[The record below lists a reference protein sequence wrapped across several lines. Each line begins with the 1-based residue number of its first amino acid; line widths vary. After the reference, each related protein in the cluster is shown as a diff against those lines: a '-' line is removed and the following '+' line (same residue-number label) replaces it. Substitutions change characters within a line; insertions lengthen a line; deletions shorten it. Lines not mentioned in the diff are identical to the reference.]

1 MALDDLDKLFASPAA
16 LLAAGPGALGEL
28 PATGGGVGREAF
40 GQAVS
45 VLDGA
50 EVSRAEFASWLYFG
64 ARVLGHEAYAG
75 LVAGAAPD
83 MPWRTVWA
91 WWRPV
96 GAYRAQPNLSGG
108 ADVEVHEAPDGR
120 VLLRLEATWA
130 GERWFDAATGEQVPA
145 PAEGEFTERP
155 YDAAAGAEEDVF
167 SDFSDSS
174 DLSDGEEQP
183 VLYWPQGWEEPVALG
198 GGRFVFAEERGIAVV
213 ERGGGRVAG
222 PSADAAVWG
231 TGGPWFAG
239 PSPAG
244 TPLDAGRLAEAF
256 GADWVLRLAPERQP
270 AALLHSP
277 SREVIAAAGLPRW
290 WAAGVASFS
299 LGWTEAGAHQV
310 EPEENGLLPLGTFDL
325 RYGDTGRVYVHPE
338 TGAVWMVRGGGEP
351 FLFARDVETFVRL
364 LEAVYRFMGA
374 CWSPYPGENGK
385 RDFVR
390 EAAALEPL
398 SVDPATPAGEVW
410 EHLFAAI
417 VEIGVWGY

>member
-1 MALDDLDKLFASPAA
+1 MAPDDLDQLFASPAA

-28 PATGGGVGREAF
+28 PATGGGAGREAF
-40 GQAVS
+40 GQAVA

-50 EVSRAEFASWLYFG
+50 EVSRAEFASWLHFG

-108 ADVEVHEAPDGR
+108 ADLEVQESADGR
-120 VLLRLEATWA
+120 VLLKLEATWA
-130 GERWFDAATGEQVPA
+130 GERWFDPATGEQVPA

-155 YDAAAGAEEDVF
+155 YDAGAGAEGEDVCF
-167 SDFSDSS
+167 DDE
-174 DLSDGEEQP
+174 DEP
-183 VLYWPQGWEEPVALG
+183 VLHRPGTWEEPVPLG
-198 GGRFVFAEERGIAVV
+198 GGRFAFAEERGIVVV
-213 ERGGGRVAG
+213 ERGGGLPAG
-222 PSADAAVWG
+222 ASAGAVGWG
-231 TGGPWFAG
+231 TDGPWFAG
-239 PSPAG
+239 PAAAG
-244 TPLDAGRLAEAF
+244 LPLDAGRLAEAF

-270 AALLHSP
+270 AALRHSP
-277 SREVIAAAGLPRW
+277 TRELVAAAGLPRW

-299 LGWTEAGAHQV
+299 LAWTGAGAHQM
-310 EPEENGLLPLGTFDL
+310 EPGEDGLLPLGTFDL
-325 RYGDTGRVYVHPE
+325 MYGDSGRVSVHPE
-338 TGAVWMVRGGGEP
+338 TGAVWMVRNGGEP

-374 CWSPYPGENGK
+374 CWSPYPGEDGK

-417 VEIGVWGY
+417 VELSVWGY